1 MGYPARAEPE
11 VSRMPE
17 AADGER
23 YEGLNLT
30 PPAEGFE
37 PYRHKNAGET
47 KAGCWSGLYW
57 ARRNEAGDYEIRA
70 VAQEGEHTRCRE
82 ASSPKKV
89 SRTTTE
95 KANPPETLRRQT

>member
-1 MGYPARAEPE
+1 ML
-11 VSRMPE
+11 E

-47 KAGCWSGLYW
+47 KAGGWSGLYW
-57 ARRNEAGDYEIRA
+57 ARRNDF
-70 VAQEGEHTRCRE
+70 RCRINRWPRRE
-82 ASSPKKV
+82 RQLSRSPDHRE
-89 SRTTTE
+89 SALWT
-95 KANPPETLRRQT
+95 